1 MGACFSCCGN
11 SAEETNLM
19 PSPEERRNQ
28 QLEAAER
35 RRQENESRGVKNL
48 DKVRRQQQRAL
59 DMERR
64 EEEAAR
70 QGDNGPT
77 LRWQAG

>member
-19 PSPEERRNQ
+19 PSPEERRSQ

-64 EEEAAR
+64 EEVAAR